1 MKNLFILSG
10 GVGNERDV
18 SLSSSK
24 SCAQVLRGVGVSFE
38 ELEIGKDKSFTH
50 NGITMTEGD
59 GLLFLQR
66 ENALVFQVIHG
77 TYGEDG
83 ELVKKL
89 EEHNISYIGS
99 PSSVLEKTLNK
110 WSAEKLLES
119 EGVRTTSS
127 VLVRRGDDVNVDE
140 FSFPVIIK
148 PNKEGS
154 SVGVVKINKEEDLRA
169 ALDVSLQNFDEVLV
183 QKCIKGREFTC
194 GVMEING
201 REGALMPSEVVL
213 EGGMLFDYHAKYFV
227 NGLEITPAQVDEQMT
242 KKIQD
247 LALKTHTVTRCKD
260 ISRTDMMLDD
270 DGELVV
276 LEINTVP
283 GMTDVSFIPAEMKA
297 SGYTLQQFIEG
308 MLVKYDEAVK

>member
-10 GVGNERDV
+10 GIGNEREV
-18 SLSSSK
+18 SLSSGK
-24 SCAQVLRGVGVSFE
+24 SCAQVLSDARVSFQE
-38 ELEIGKDKSFTH
+38 MEVCKDKSFIH
-50 NGITMTEGD
+50 NGVSMAEKD
-59 GLLFLQR
+59 GLQFLQR

-99 PSSVLEKTLNK
+99 ASSVLEKTLNK
-110 WSAEKLLES
+110 WSAEKLLEQG
-119 EGVRTTSS
+119 GVSTTKSA
-127 VLVRRGDDVNVDE
+127 LVRRGDNVNTE
-140 FSFPVIIK
+140 ELSFPVIIK

-154 SVGVVKINKEEDLRA
+154 SIGVVKINKTEDFRA
-169 ALDVSLQNFDEVLV
+169 ALDASLQKFDEVLV

-194 GVMEING
+194 GVVEIM
-201 REGALMPSEVVL
+201 REEVALVPSEVVL
-213 EGGMLFDYHAKYFV
+213 EDGMFFDYHAKYFV
-227 NGLEITPAQVDEQMT
+227 NGLEITPAACNEEMT
-242 KKIQD
+242 KRIQA
-247 LALKTHTVTRCKD
+247 LALKVHKVTGCKD

-270 DGELVV
+270 NGELIV

-308 MLVKYDEAVK
+308 MLVKYSKEMK